1 MAFSSALFALAC
13 APYAARAAMQQPQC
27 DKGAITCLEVIST
40 ATENQNQIALTFGQP
55 FKAGDLPKGAYITAR
70 DGSNDIP
77 MQMDEIASGIDGSV
91 QFAVLS
97 IQIADLK
104 AGEKR
109 TINLFARKEAPHIA
123 TAPPNPL
130 SPSSRFDL
138 SLSATV
144 YSPQISLL
152 TFGNRNGH
160 APGIPFETGEEI
172 TLILGGQSGAQPA
185 EEFKLITTPDLAGG
199 AFPSL
204 TKIAEHFRDLINTR
218 SSQFRAYKVGE
229 GGGYER
235 LWITARIPDAPGFP
249 VHVRY
254 SGKAR
259 IQIDNQR
266 TYQPPATFEANPAE
280 RLSQMIK
287 SGADAR
293 LRGPVAVEYTIVT
306 PFIEKVSGKEHP
318 QLTARIHARFAQDPT
333 GDRHDVALENNWT
346 FQPNSGNLVYDSKI
360 SRGGKVVRSQPA
372 FTHYHHARW
381 HTLVRPQ
388 GAPQVRLV
396 HNMPYF
402 FASHAT
408 WNYALDLDIPESVL
422 AEEAAR
428 LAKRSNDPMDGAF
441 ITPYFPTTGGRPEIG
456 PLPRWTALYLITQDE
471 RARASMLANADAA
484 ATIPIHYRDKDTDNP
499 VDLDRHPGIA
509 LRIGQAKGR
518 DALPPT
524 NPAETP
530 WTPDTAHQG
539 SFAFIPYLVTGDRY
553 YLDETLFWASWN
565 LAAMNPDYREQA
577 KGLIHAN
584 EIRGQAWALRS
595 ISEATYAL
603 PDKDPQQRY
612 YRNILRENLKWY
624 VERYPNNPMPDAVS
638 PLGAM
643 EQGDKF
649 GQTAPWQND
658 FMALVVGLIAQRR
671 DTQAKTY
678 FDWLSRFTVGRFTHE
693 EEGFCRFRAP
703 GYWIRIRDMQGNPIR
718 TWEDLYESNWPHDA
732 PCTVTKPLD
741 GNPSS
746 PSSYVAYARAALA
759 LAKDVNEKNAVEASA
774 WLALHT
780 AAIRELF
787 SKDPTW
793 AIVPQYKTPSSARPI
808 SNTSQ
813 Q

>member
-1 MAFSSALFALAC
+1 MALSGALFALAC
-13 APYAARAAMQQPQC
+13 VSHVTLAATQQPQC
-27 DKGAITCLEVIST
+27 DKGAITCLAVIST
-40 ATENQNQIALTFGQP
+40 AVENQSQIALTFGQP
-55 FKAGDLPKGAYITAR
+55 FKAGDLPKGSYIAAR
-70 DGSNDIP
+70 DGKSDIP
-77 MQMDEIASGIDGSV
+77 MQMDETASGIDGSV

-97 IQIADLK
+97 TQIADLK

-138 SLSATV
+138 SLSATI

-204 TKIAEHFRDLINTR
+204 AKIAEHFRDLINTR

-235 LWITARIPDAPGFP
+235 LWVTTRTPDAPGFP

-259 IQIDNQR
+259 IQVDNQR

-287 SGADAR
+287 SGTEAR
-293 LRGPVAVEYTIVT
+293 LQGPVALEYTIVT
-306 PFIEKVSGKEHP
+306 PFIEKGSGKEHP
-318 QLTARIHARFAQDPT
+318 QLTARIHARFTQDPT

-346 FQPNSGNLVYDSKI
+346 FQPNPGNLVYDLKI

-381 HTLVRPQ
+381 HTLVQPH

-396 HNMPYF
+396 RDMPYF

-428 LAKRSNDPMDGAF
+428 LVKRSDDPMDGAF

-509 LRIGQAKGR
+509 LRTGQAKGR
-518 DALPPT
+518 DALPQT
-524 NPAETP
+524 IPAETP

-584 EIRGQAWALRS
+584 EIRGQAWTLRS
-595 ISEATYAL
+595 LSEAAYAL
-603 PDKDPQQRY
+603 PDNDQQQSY
-612 YRNILRENLKWY
+612 YRKILKDNLEWY
-624 VERYPNNPMPDAVS
+624 VRHYPNNPTPDAVS

-643 EQGDKF
+643 EQGDKI

-658 FMALVVGLIAQRR
+658 FMALVVGLIAQRE
-671 DTQAKTY
+671 DPQAKTY

-693 EEGFCRFRAP
+693 DDGFCRSRAP
-703 GYWIRIRDMQGNPIR
+703 GYWIRIRDKQGKPIP
-718 TWEDLYESNWPHDA
+718 TWDELYKANWPDDPDCSA
-732 PCTVTKPLD
+732 QKSID
-741 GNPSS
+741 GYPEAAIGY
-746 PSSYVAYARAALA
+746 PAIALA
-759 LAKDVNEKNAVEASA
+759 MLAMSRALGVPKVIESYQWLRTSIPEA
-774 WLALHT
+774 LRKMKT
-780 AAIRELF
+780 
-787 SKDPTW
+787 DPTW
-793 AIVPQYKTPSSARPI
+793 SIASPSG
-808 SNTSQ
+808 
-813 Q
+813 